1 MRRSGSGSANTSSL
15 PVFERRYV
23 QQLAA
28 SARHL
33 SIGWH
38 IQEIKHRAQIKQ
50 LKKDLKSREANVATS
65 RSQLEEESLI
75 IDPGVAYDETR
86 SHRLHVYNIN
96 DGSPRSKGH
105 RVRWAMALCTGFHT
119 NYS

>member
-1 MRRSGSGSANTSSL
+1 M
-15 PVFERRYV
+15 
-23 QQLAA
+23 
-28 SARHL
+28 RHL

-38 IQEIKHRAQIKQ
+38 VQKIKHRAQIKQ

-86 SHRLHVYNIN
+86 SHRLDVYIE
-96 DGSPRSKGH
+96 GSPRSKRH
-105 RVRWAMALCTGFHT
+105 RVRWTIDMCTGFHT
-119 NYS
+119 NYP